1 MKFWTR
7 WSSAVRLP
15 RTSSWRRR
23 PRREA
28 ALVVARRPAGAAH
41 LAQALGLVAKFGSF
55 NLSLEEADMKKLIT
69 LLVLVS
75 IAGLIG
81 CNTIEGAGKDIQRGG
96 EAVSD
101 TAKDVKRDM

>member
-1 MKFWTR
+1 
-7 WSSAVRLP
+7 
-15 RTSSWRRR
+15 
-23 PRREA
+23 
-28 ALVVARRPAGAAH
+28 
-41 LAQALGLVAKFGSF
+41 
-55 NLSLEEADMKKLIT
+55 MKKLIT
-69 LLVLVS
+69 LMVLVS